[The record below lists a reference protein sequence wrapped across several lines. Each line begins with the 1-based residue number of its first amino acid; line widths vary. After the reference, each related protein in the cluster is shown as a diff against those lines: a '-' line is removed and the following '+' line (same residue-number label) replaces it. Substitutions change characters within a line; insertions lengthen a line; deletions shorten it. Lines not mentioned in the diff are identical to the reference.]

1 MRARFRCIERESAEL
16 ELREVAMR
24 IYPTVE
30 ITNGQCRRLKPGLF
44 GSPVPGPSTAE
55 QMAVYWMEQGAKNIH
70 LVDIDGIKTGRIINT
85 AAIKATA
92 YALPVPLQLYGGIRS
107 FKDIEFAMD
116 CGIRRA
122 VIGTKAMLS
131 PGFVKESEKLFGA
144 EKLIVSVHISDG
156 RLVDGERERGGFET
170 LLNYC
175 MQMRRMK
182 ITRMIFH
189 DVSPRG
195 VMSGNSLEL
204 LAEISDITGIEVII
218 SGKIMTLKELE
229 RINETGIFGVVL
241 DDALYEGKIRLKDAV
256 GMFQ

>member
-1 MRARFRCIERESAEL
+1 MK
-16 ELREVAMR
+16 
-24 IYPTVE
+24 IYPSVE
-30 ITNGQCRRLKPGLF
+30 IVNGQCRKLKSGLS
-44 GSPVPGPSTAE
+44 GLANAE
-55 QMAVYWMEQGAKNIH
+55 QTALHWMEEGADGIH
-70 LVDIDGIKTGRIINT
+70 LVDIDGIKTGHIINT
-85 AAIKATA
+85 AAIKAIA
-92 YALPVPLQLYGGIRS
+92 YTLPVPLQLYGGIRTV
-107 FKDIEFAMD
+107 KEIEFAMN

-131 PGFVKESEKLFGA
+131 PGFVKESVKLFGA
-144 EKLIVSVHISDG
+144 NRLIVSVHISDG
-156 RLVDGERERGGFET
+156 RLVYGERETGGFEM

-175 MQMRRMK
+175 MEMRRMK
-182 ITRMIFH
+182 ISRMIFH
-189 DVSPRG
+189 DVSPMG

-256 GMFQ
+256 SLFK